1 VITVDDVRARAEALG
16 FAACGITDP
25 GPPPHADHLDR
36 WLARGYAGTMRYLHR
51 QARKRKDPRR
61 NVPEALSVVVVLHNY
76 YGEDLPAES
85 RPPKVA
91 RYARGADYHAVT
103 LARLETLAGF
113 LRGAGA
119 TVARPYAD
127 AGPVPE
133 RELAQRAGLGWIG
146 KNTMLIRPGLG
157 SWFFIGS
164 IFTDLP
170 LAADPPFTADH
181 CGSCTR
187 CLDACPTGA
196 FVEPRVLDA
205 TRCISYL
212 TIEHKGP
219 IPEELAA
226 RMEGWVFGCD
236 ICNEV
241 CPWNQRFASA
251 GTEPTFR
258 SRGALAGADP
268 ELFERM
274 DEAEFDRRFGDTP
287 LARPGLAGMRRNLR
301 AALASVRAGASH
313 D

>member
-1 VITVDDVRARAEALG
+1 MITVDDVRARAEALG

-113 LRGAGA
+113 LRAAGA

-212 TIEHKGP
+212 TIELKGP

-241 CPWNQRFASA
+241 CPWNQRFASV